1 MITQRVRKLGGH
13 VTIGRNLVLNLG
25 VKLGQTRPMHTRTIV
40 MRRMIPEVSRR
51 DVVDRVNDVVA
62 RDEVRIGA
70 LAGVMNVRRVHGS
83 KERNQH
89 RRDEHEQRRK
99 RSPNR
104 QTRDERDD
112 EERRKQQNSLMSRIF
127 TTHFPRSR
135 IRLQRVPHRVFEPA
149 HRTAIIIGPARF
161 VLGLVEIIHVVPKRM
176 MQHPRVA
183 RDARLQRVHL
193 LEHAVEPRRFKC
205 RDVLMVMVKRAN
217 TSLGKDA
224 QKRPRDKRPYVV
236 DECIGQEI
244 AAEHQGKAKNRQTVL
259 AISKDA
265 HECLVD
271 QRSIFD
277 RNV

>member
-1 MITQRVRKLGGH
+1 
-13 VTIGRNLVLNLG
+13 
-25 VKLGQTRPMHTRTIV
+25 
-40 MRRMIPEVSRR
+40 MRRVIPEVSCR
-51 DVVDRVNDVVA
+51 DVVDRVNDVVT

-70 LAGVMNVRRVHGS
+70 LAGVMNVRRVHRS
-83 KERNQH
+83 KKGNQH
-89 RRDEHEQRRK
+89 RRDEHEQCWK
-99 RSPNR
+99 RSQNR

-112 EERRKQQNSLMSRIF
+112 EERRKQQNTLMRRIF
-127 TTHFPRSR
+127 SAHFPRPR
-135 IRLQRVPHRVFEPA
+135 IRLKRVPHRVFEPA
-149 HRTAIIIGPARF
+149 HRAAFVVFPARF
-161 VLGLVEIIHVVPKRM
+161 VLGLVEVIHVVPKRM

-193 LEHAVEPRRFKC
+193 LEHAVEPRRFEC

-224 QKRPRDKRPYVV
+224 EQRPRNKRPYIVN
-236 DECIGQEI
+236 ECISQEI